1 MQAIQAVRGMN
12 DLLPDTTPYWQV
24 LEKACSEIAS
34 EYGYHEIRLPI
45 VEMTELFD
53 RTIGH
58 ATDIIEK
65 EMYTFEDRNGMSLSL
80 RPEGT
85 AVCVRAGIEHGLFYN
100 QVQRLWYLG
109 PMFRHERPQKGRYRQ
124 FHQFGIE
131 AFGMAGPHIDAEHI
145 FMAANLW
152 EKLGISE
159 SVKLEINSLGNLSSR
174 ANYREILVNY
184 FQSHKNEL
192 DEDSLRRLETNP
204 LRILDSKNPALSE
217 LVANAPKIT
226 EHLDAESRAH
236 FETLCGLLDS
246 ANLAYSINPKIV
258 RGLDYYQLTVY
269 EWITTELGAQ
279 GTICAGGRYD
289 TLVEQLGGKPS
300 TGVGFA
306 MGLERVVLMMRERKA
321 EENSV
326 DLYFVLLGDAAMS
339 KGLALAEQLRLAI
352 PGLKIECNLGES
364 GFKSQF
370 KKADKSGARLACIIA
385 EEELAQNKV
394 TIKYLR
400 EEKPQEL
407 MTLSTLVDFLQEF
420 RFKGSN
426 SR

>member
-12 DLLPDTTPYWQV
+12 DVLPDTTPYWEA
-24 LEKACSEIAS
+24 LEKACLELAHQ
-34 EYGYHEIRLPI
+34 YAYRQIRLPI
-45 VEMTELFD
+45 VEQTELFD

-124 FHQFGIE
+124 FHQFGVE
-131 AFGMAGPHIDAEHI
+131 AFGMPGPHIDAEHI
-145 FMAANLW
+145 FLSAALW
-152 EKLGISE
+152 KKLGISE
-159 SVKLEINSLGNLSSR
+159 QVKLEINSLGNRDSR
-174 ANYREILVNY
+174 AKYREVLVNY
-184 FQSHKNEL
+184 FQKHREHL
-192 DEDSLRRLETNP
+192 DEDSIRRLETNP
-204 LRILDSKNPALSE
+204 LRILDSKNPALAE
-217 LVANAPKIT
+217 IIAHAPKIT
-226 EHLDAESRAH
+226 EHLDPESQAH
-236 FETLCGLLDS
+236 FEKLCRLLD
-246 ANLAYSINPKIV
+246 AGGVAYTINPNIV

-289 TLVEQLGGKPS
+289 TLVEQLGGKPAP
-300 TGVGFA
+300 GVGFA
-306 MGLERVVLMMRERKA
+306 MGLERIVLMMQQAEIRQNSPDIYVVLM
-321 EENSV
+321 
-326 DLYFVLLGDAAMS
+326 GDEAMS
-339 KGLALAEQLRLAI
+339 KGLVLAEQWRQALPR
-352 PGLKIECNLGES
+352 LKIETHLLEA

-385 EEELAQNKV
+385 EDELRQNSI

-400 EEKPQEL
+400 EEKPQL
-407 MTLSTLVDFLQEF
+407 TLSFDECLNYLKGEF
-420 RFKGSN
+420 
-426 SR
+426 

>member
-12 DLLPDTTPYWQV
+12 DVLPEVTPYWEA
-24 LEKACSEIAS
+24 LEKACCEIAR
-34 EYGYHEIRLPI
+34 EYGYRQIRLPI
-45 VEMTELFD
+45 VEQTELFD

-65 EMYTFEDRNGMSLSL
+65 EMYTFEDRNGQSLSL

-131 AFGMAGPHIDAEHI
+131 AFGMPGPHIDAEHI
-145 FMAANLW
+145 FLSANLW
-152 EKLGISE
+152 KKLGISE
-159 SVKLEINSLGNLSSR
+159 QVKLEINSLGNRVSR
-174 ANYREILVNY
+174 ANYREVLVNY
-184 FQSHKNEL
+184 FQKHHQDL

-217 LVANAPKIT
+217 IIANAPKIT
-226 EHLDAESRAH
+226 EHLDAQSQAH
-236 FETLCGLLDS
+236 FEKLCFLLDQGG
-246 ANLAYSINPKIV
+246 LTYTINPKIV

-269 EWITTELGAQ
+269 EWMTTELGAQ

-289 TLVEQLGGKPS
+289 SLVEQLGGKPAA
-300 TGVGFA
+300 GVGFA
-306 MGLERVVLMMRERKA
+306 IGLERIVLMMQQAQVRE
-321 EENSV
+321 NPV
-326 DLYFVLLGDAAMS
+326 DIYFVLIGEAAMN
-339 KGLALAEQLRLAI
+339 KGLVIAEHIRQAF
-352 PGLKIECNLGES
+352 PGLKIETNLLEA

-370 KKADKSGARLACIIA
+370 KKADKSGARMACLIA
-385 EEELAQNKV
+385 EDELAQDKITV
-394 TIKYLR
+394 KYLR
-400 EEKPQEL
+400 EEKPQVS
-407 MTLSTLVDFLQEF
+407 MTLGELLSYLRGECE
-420 RFKGSN
+420 
-426 SR
+426 